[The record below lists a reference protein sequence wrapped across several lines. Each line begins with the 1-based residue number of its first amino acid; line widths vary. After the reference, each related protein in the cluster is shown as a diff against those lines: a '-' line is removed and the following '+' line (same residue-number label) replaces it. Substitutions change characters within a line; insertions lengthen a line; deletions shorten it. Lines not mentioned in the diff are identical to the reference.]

1 MVVESKRITGHYGKR
16 GARYVDMEAGHAA
29 HNVYLQAAALNLG
42 TVVIGAFYDN
52 QVAGVL
58 ELTDN
63 EISLYIMPVGRT
75 TD

>member
-1 MVVESKRITGHYGKR
+1 MVVESERTTGHYGKR

-29 HNVYLQAAALNLG
+29 QNVYLQAVALNLG
-42 TVVIGAFYDN
+42 TVAIGAFHDN
-52 QVAGVL
+52 QVAGIL

-63 EISLYIMPVGRT
+63 EIPLYIMPVGRT